1 MHPASLSKSSL
12 IPARAGIGL
21 RFQHHQP
28 VLDTRPDVAW
38 MEVHTENYMGGG
50 TPLKYLDAIRRDT
63 PISLHGVG
71 LSLGSAEGVDPAHL
85 ERIRKVAERVEPGL
99 MSEHIAWNLVGGT
112 YLADLL
118 PLPMTEE
125 ALDVVCRHVE
135 QTQSYLKR
143 RILVENPSTYV
154 AFGNSIIPEWEFMAA
169 VAART
174 GCGILC
180 DVNNICVS
188 AHNHGWDASA
198 YLAAL
203 PAEAVGEI
211 HLAGHSIRTFADGSS
226 LRIDDHGSKVSEEV
240 WTLYRQA
247 IARFGAVPTLIEWDN
262 EIPPL
267 HVILDEAQHAERV
280 IATWQEGNAHA
291 DAA

>member
-1 MHPASLSKSSL
+1 
-12 IPARAGIGL
+12 
-21 RFQHHQP
+21 
-28 VLDTRPDVAW
+28 

-154 AFGNSIIPEWEFMAA
+154 AFGNSIIPEWEFMTA

-180 DVNNICVS
+180 DLNNICVS

-203 PAEAVGEI
+203 PPETVGEI

-247 IARFGAVPTLIEWDN
+247 VARFGAVPTLIEWDN

-267 HVILDEAQHAERV
+267 DVLLDEAQHAGQV
-280 IATWQEGNAHA
+280 IAAWQESNAHA

>member
-1 MHPASLSKSSL
+1 
-12 IPARAGIGL
+12 
-21 RFQHHQP
+21 
-28 VLDTRPDVAW
+28 
-38 MEVHTENYMGGG
+38 
-50 TPLKYLDAIRRDT
+50 
-63 PISLHGVG
+63 
-71 LSLGSAEGVDPAHL
+71 
-85 ERIRKVAERVEPGL
+85 
-99 MSEHIAWNLVGGT
+99 MSEHIAWNVVGGT

-125 ALDVVCRHVE
+125 ALDVVCRHVD
-135 QTQSYLKR
+135 QTQTYLGR
-143 RILVENPSTYV
+143 RILVENPSTYL

-198 YLAAL
+198 YIAAL
-203 PAEAVGEI
+203 PTQAVGEI
-211 HLAGHSIRTFADGSS
+211 HLAGHSIKALPDGGT
-226 LRIDDHGSKVSEEV
+226 LRIDDHGSRVSEEV
-240 WTLYRQA
+240 WSLYQEA

-262 EIPPL
+262 DVPT
-267 HVILDEAQHAERV
+267 LDVLLQEANHAAGF
-280 IATWQEGNAHA
+280 IAGADGDRHA